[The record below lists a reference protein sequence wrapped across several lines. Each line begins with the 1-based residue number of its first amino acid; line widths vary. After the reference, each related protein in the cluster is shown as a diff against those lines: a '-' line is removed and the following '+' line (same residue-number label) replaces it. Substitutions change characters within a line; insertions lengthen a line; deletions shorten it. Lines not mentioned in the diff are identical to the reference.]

1 MQFTLKTNISLRKKA
16 TVLKLPSQMLGLPL
30 PGENGRSPEGGRAG
44 RDCRSCFLSEVECV
58 RRAGRVGRG
67 RVGSSMAVGIP
78 EEVQSLVSLPWHLK
92 YNLYPCLLP
101 SK

>member
-1 MQFTLKTNISLRKKA
+1 MQFTLKTNISRRKKA
-16 TVLKLPSQMLGLPL
+16 TVLKLPSQMLGFPL
-30 PGENGRSPEGGRAG
+30 PGEKGRSPEGGRAG

-78 EEVQSLVSLPWHLK
+78 AEEQSLVSLPWQLK
-92 YNLYPCLLP
+92 YNLYPRLKM
-101 SK
+101 S